1 MLNQDSKIY
10 VAGHRGM
17 IGTELMKALR
27 EKGYNNLVYK
37 SHNELDLT
45 RQTDVEALFEA
56 ERPEYVIMNAGVMS
70 NAVNISTNPAGIIM
84 QNTAIISNVFGAAL
98 KYGVKKLLFV
108 ASAGCYPSDAD
119 VEIRPDGQR
128 VIKETAL
135 RPGRI
140 DRESERYY
148 VMPKLLGTV
157 MCETLQAAG
166 LLKSA
171 VALPTHVYGDAY
183 YYNDPQRMPV
193 YPALVKRFCDAAR
206 DNAPEVVVWGTGNLR
221 REFTNV
227 RDVVEAYIL
236 LLEKEDAQGPYNIA
250 SGRMV
255 SIRELAEQ
263 LKAETG
269 YRGKIVFDSTKPEAN
284 EYALMNADR
293 LRALG
298 WEPKVAFEDGVKMSC
313 DYYRKNYG

>member
-1 MLNQDSKIY
+1 MEQNSKIY

-17 IGTELMKALR
+17 IGTALMERLQ
-27 EKGYNNLVYK
+27 EKGYINLVYK
-37 SHNELDLT
+37 THNELDLT
-45 RQTDVEALFEA
+45 RQVDVEAFFAA
-56 ERPEYVIMNAGVMS
+56 EKPDYVIMNAAVVS
-70 NAVNISTNPAGIIM
+70 NAVNISVNPAGIM
-84 QNTAIISNVFGAAL
+84 LDNTAMITNVIEASV
-98 KYGVKKLLFV
+98 KYHVKKLLFV

-119 VEIRPDGQR
+119 VEIRSDGQR
-128 VIKETAL
+128 VIKESAL

-157 MCETLQAAG
+157 LCETLQVAG
-166 LLKSA
+166 LLNSA

-193 YPALVKRFCDAAR
+193 YPALVKRFCDAAK
-206 DNAPEVVVWGTGNLR
+206 DHAPEVVVWGTGNLR

-236 LLEKEDAQGPYNIA
+236 LLEAEEAHGPYNIA

-255 SIRELAEQ
+255 SIRELAER
-263 LKAETG
+263 LKAETA
-269 YRGKIVFDSTKPEAN
+269 YQGKIVFDSTRPEAN
-284 EYALMNADR
+284 EYALMNTDK
-293 LRALG
+293 LRSLG
-298 WEPKVAFEDGVKMSC
+298 WKPSVALEDGIRMSC
-313 DYYRKNYG
+313 DYYQRHYG